1 MAKNE
6 EKSFMDVKDETNNF
20 DKKDIES
27 GKGMAVLSYIGILSL
42 IPYLTEKKKCLC

>member
-20 DKKDIES
+20 DKKISNLEREWQFF
-27 GKGMAVLSYIGILSL
+27 L
-42 IPYLTEKKKCLC
+42 I